1 MTSFNLAAYAHMGIA
16 NPVSEAAIQAALDQ
30 TDLKPG
36 DRVAELGCGNAA
48 AAMVL
53 ARHGLQV
60 LAVDRGEDMVQLA
73 RRKVVEAGLGDRI
86 AVRLGEA
93 AAVAGAAAPFR
104 LVAALGTT
112 ALTDFGQLAAW
123 IAPGGWLLW
132 GDLLFHGEPVR
143 AFTEA
148 GLTYDTDA
156 GWRERGRV
164 AGLKLVQVRISDD
177 ADWEAYL
184 ADLNAAADAW
194 IRANP
199 DHPGKQAVI
208 RRAET
213 LMALYGPAGR
223 EALGFGLYLF
233 SKPV

>member
-1 MTSFNLAAYAHMGIA
+1 MIAFNLAAYAHMGIA
-16 NPVSEAAIQAALDQ
+16 NPVSEAAIRAALDQ

-36 DRVAELGCGNAA
+36 DRAAELGCGNAA

-60 LAVDRGEDMVQLA
+60 LAVDRGEDMVGLA
-73 RRKVVEAGLGDRI
+73 RRKVAEARLDDRI
-86 AVRLGEA
+86 TVRRGEA
-93 AAVAGAAAPFR
+93 AEIAGAEAPFR

-112 ALTDFGQLAAW
+112 ALADFGQLASW

-143 AFTEA
+143 AFMEA

-156 GWRERGRV
+156 GWRARGRA
-164 AGLKLVQVRISDD
+164 AGLKLVDARISDD
-177 ADWEAYL
+177 ADWDAYL
-184 ADLNAAADAW
+184 ADMETGAEAW

-199 DHPGKQAVI
+199 DHPGRPAVMQ
-208 RRAET
+208 RAAG
-213 LMALYGPAGR
+213 LAALYGPASR
-223 EALGFGLYLF
+223 ATLGFGLYLF
-233 SKPV
+233 RKP